1 MLLPPAATDRPSLL
15 PSLVLAAALL
25 GGLAVVGW
33 QVVQQV
39 RMAPSSVP
47 SSLATSSPSGARD
60 ARAANPLSEPSGPG
74 WAELSTA
81 QKLALYPLAERWA
94 TMSEVQKRRWLALAQ
109 TFASLPKDEQDKLH
123 SRMTDWASLSA
134 QQRSQARLNYAVTK
148 RLAPDDKRAQWE
160 AYQALSEEE
169 KKLLAARA
177 APRPSGAATALRPV
191 SPKKLARV
199 PAATA
204 AQGTTPNLPKIPPV
218 ADTHPRP
225 ALPVPQPPT
234 PVETRPATMPAAV
247 ETAPVSVPSAEPAP
261 LPPLTPSGG
270 SADHGPSSTV
280 EPPPTPNPNPYPQ
293 R

>member
-1 MLLPPAATDRPSLL
+1 MPLPPPAAAPKPLL
-15 PSLVLAAALL
+15 PALVLAAALL
-25 GGLAVVGW
+25 GGLSAAGW

-39 RMAPSSVP
+39 RMAPSAVP
-47 SSLATSSPSGARD
+47 SSMAAAPKSGARD
-60 ARAANPLSEPSGPG
+60 ARTASALSEPSGPA
-74 WAELSTA
+74 WSELNTP

-94 TMSEVQKRRWLALAQ
+94 TMGEAQKRRWLALAQ
-109 TFASLPKDEQDKLH
+109 SFAALPRDEQEKLH

-148 RLAPDDKRAQWE
+148 RLAPDNKRAQWE

-169 KKLLAARA
+169 RNLLAARA
-177 APRPSGAATALRPV
+177 ARPSGAATALRPV

-204 AQGTTPNLPKIPPV
+204 APGTTPNLPKIPPV
-218 ADTHPRP
+218 VDAHPRP
-225 ALPVPQPPT
+225 ALPVPQPAAPL
-234 PVETRPATMPAAV
+234 ETRPAATPTVV
-247 ETAPVSVPSAEPAP
+247 ETAPVAVPSAVPAP
-261 LPPLTPSGG
+261 LPPLTPP
-270 SADHGPSSTV
+270 SAAEAAAPQV

>member
-1 MLLPPAATDRPSLL
+1 MPLPPAATDRPPLL
-15 PSLVLAAALL
+15 PALVLAAALL
-25 GGLAVVGW
+25 GGLAVAGW

-47 SSLATSSPSGARD
+47 SSLAASPQNGARD
-60 ARAANPLSEPSGPG
+60 ARTASPLSEPSGPG

-169 KKLLAARA
+169 KNLLAAHA

-225 ALPVPQPPT
+225 ALPVPQPSAPA
-234 PVETRPATMPAAV
+234 ETRPVATPAVV
-247 ETAPVSVPSAEPAP
+247 ETAPVAVPSAEPAP
-261 LPPLTPSGG
+261 LPPLAPSASG
-270 SADHGPSSTV
+270 DHAPPSTV

>member
-1 MLLPPAATDRPSLL
+1 MPLPPTANASFRL
-15 PSLVLAAALL
+15 PALVLAAALL

-39 RMAPSSVP
+39 RMAPSAVP
-47 SSLATSSPSGARD
+47 SSVTSAPKNGARETRTVSPS
-60 ARAANPLSEPSGPG
+60 PEPSGPG
-74 WAELSTA
+74 WVELSTA

-94 TMSEVQKRRWLALAQ
+94 TMGEAPKRRWLALAQ
-109 TFASLPKDEQDKLH
+109 TFGSLPPEEQEKLH
-123 SRMTDWASLSA
+123 SRMTDWANLSA

-169 KKLLAARA
+169 KHLLAARA
-177 APRPSGAATALRPV
+177 APKPSGAATALRPV

-204 AQGTTPNLPKIPPV
+204 AQGTAPNLPKIPPV
-218 ADTHPRP
+218 VDLHPRP
-225 ALPVPQPPT
+225 ALPVPQPVAPLE
-234 PVETRPATMPAAV
+234 PRPATPASAV
-247 ETAPVSVPSAEPAP
+247 ETTPVAVPSATPAP
-261 LPPLTPSGG
+261 LPPLVPASNGE
-270 SADHGPSSTV
+270 PVPQPSTV